1 MSSFFLRGVSIQL
14 REVESLSFVTCVRR
28 ARKAGNHTAHAHCPR
43 SRFQTTTTGGKKQ
56 TKNQNQ
62 TSKIL
67 WVDRLLSLSLEMLDD
82 FWETSEANYWWR
94 LPVQTW
100 ISDHPTRP
108 RPRRRVSKIK
118 TTCPF
123 SEIHHNMFVR
133 VRSRRNG
140 YSSLFWASKHARK
153 FPAE

>member
-1 MSSFFLRGVSIQL
+1 M
-14 REVESLSFVTCVRR
+14 RETSKEG
-28 ARKAGNHTAHAHCPR
+28 RKSHSACALPPLPFSNDYNGE
-43 SRFQTTTTGGKKQ
+43 KK
-56 TKNQNQ
+56 TPKNQNQ

-108 RPRRRVSKIK
+108 RPRRSVSKIK

-133 VRSRRNG
+133 VRSRSYG
-140 YSSLFWASKHARK
+140 YSSLFWASKHAWT
-153 FPAE
+153 FPAEYTQGSVINNGKTFLTRHR